1 MTSPVRVGPYSMRL
15 APRALL
21 VSLVLLAAAVVLALV
36 AVSTGE
42 FTVPVGEIVTAL
54 FGEGTPVAELIVSEL
69 RAPRVVTGLAVG
81 AAFGLSGAIFQ
92 SLTRNPLGSPDFIGF
107 TAGAATGGVVAV
119 ITGGTAAQIAGGSML
134 GCVISAALVY
144 GLAFRRGVQGYRLVL
159 VGIGVNALLLSV
171 DHYLLTKANIND
183 AATAGAWLTGS
194 LSGRG
199 GDHAI
204 PVAVALAALAPV
216 CAYVSRPLRMMEMG
230 DDAARAVGIRVE
242 PVRAAAI
249 VAGVLL
255 CGIATAAAG
264 PVIFVAMAAP
274 QLARRMTR
282 SPGVTLIASALTGA
296 VLLTAADL
304 AAQRLLA
311 PTQLPV
317 GVLTAAIGGTYL
329 ALLLRKERR

>member
-1 MTSPVRVGPYSMRL
+1 MTRIGPYSWRV

-21 VSLVLLAAAVVLALV
+21 TSTALAVTAVAVSLV

-42 FTVPVGEIVTAL
+42 FTVPVGDIVTAL
-54 FGEGTPVAELIVSEL
+54 FGQGSPVAELIVSEL

-107 TAGAATGGVVAV
+107 TAGASTGGVLMVIMGGSALQIAAGSLAGCVLSAV
-119 ITGGTAAQIAGGSML
+119 I
-134 GCVISAALVY
+134 VY
-144 GLAFRRGVQGYRLVL
+144 ALAFRRGVQGYRLVL
-159 VGIGVNALLLSV
+159 VGIGVNAVLIAV
-171 DHYLLTKANIND
+171 DSFLLTKANIND
-183 AATAGAWLTGS
+183 AANAGAWLNGS
-194 LSGRG
+194 LGGRG
-199 GDHAI
+199 WDHAV
-204 PVAVALAALAPV
+204 PVALALAVLVPV
-216 CAYVSRPLRMMEMG
+216 CCVVSRPLRMIEMG

-255 CGIATAAAG
+255 CGVATAAAG
-264 PVIFVAMAAP
+264 PVMFVAMASP
-274 QLARRMTR
+274 QVARRLTR
-282 SPGVTLIASALTGA
+282 SPGVTMIASALTGA
-296 VLLTAADL
+296 VLLTVADL

-317 GVLTAAIGGTYL
+317 GVLTAAIGGIYL
-329 ALLLRKERR
+329 ALLLRKDRR